1 MPRKAKACE
10 PQTPA
15 EIKPHPLTVAQRSKA
30 YQELTEKF
38 TASHGRITLKS
49 SAARL
54 QEALRICEV
63 APELEL
69 ILMAK
74 DPNLPPD
81 LRAKIF
87 MWLGNK
93 LIPDLKSVDIQ
104 ADVKRDV
111 QITVKSFTNAKDVVA
126 LAKHVTEAE
135 GGKPVFDLDRA
146 RGETPE

>member
-1 MPRKAKACE
+1 MPRKAKAKE

-111 QITVKSFTNAKDVVA
+111 HITVKSFVTTKDA
-126 LAKHVTEAE
+126 ADLARPVIAQET
-135 GGKPVFDLDRA
+135 GKPVFDLERA
-146 RGETPE
+146 RLE